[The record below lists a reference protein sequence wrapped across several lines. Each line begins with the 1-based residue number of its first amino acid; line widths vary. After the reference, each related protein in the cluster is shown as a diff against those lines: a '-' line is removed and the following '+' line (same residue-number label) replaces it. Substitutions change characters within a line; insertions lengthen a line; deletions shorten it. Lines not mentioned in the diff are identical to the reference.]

1 MNGED
6 RASLDVLRAEVIGR
20 LEVLLSKIESIETIK
35 HDHEKRLRALEG
47 KKLLGPAQAT
57 VIAATIGALAAII
70 VRFM

>member
-35 HDHEKRLRALEG
+35 HDHEKRLRALETR
-47 KKLLGPAQAT
+47 KWLQPAQAT
-57 VIAATIGALAAII
+57 LIAACIGAIVAMI